1 MSSSPGLLP
10 PRAIRLSFNAVCQPY
25 PLHPR
30 ASLVLVPVLLNRT
43 KAFRFIVDTGAQRMI
58 ISHDVSAT
66 LGLNLS
72 HPIRAEAIV
81 TAERRTPPAPVV
93 RLDSVQ
99 IGGIRLSHLEA
110 SVFDLP
116 SALRADGLLGL
127 NFLREFRVTF
137 EFDRS
142 SMILRPRLR
151 R

>member
-1 MSSSPGLLP
+1 MPSATRIPFIQGHQL
-10 PRAIRLSFNAVCQPY
+10 I
-25 PLHPR
+25 
-30 ASLVLVPVLLNRT
+30 LVPVLLNRT
-43 KAFRFIVDTGAQRMI
+43 KAFRFIVDTGAQRII
-58 ISHDVSAT
+58 ISHDVAAT
-66 LGLNLS
+66 LGLNIS

-81 TAERRTPPAPVV
+81 TAERQTPPAPVV

-142 SMILRPRLR
+142 SLILRPRLNG
-151 R
+151 